1 MKRKLKLISS
11 LLVAMVFT
19 FLVLPSFSALAAPAL
34 NSRLLV
40 GYWHNFDNGTG
51 IIRLRNVSTKWD
63 VVNVAFASSA
73 SDNST
78 MTFAPVTGTD
88 ADFKSD
94 IAYLNSI
101 GKKVVLSVGGQNG
114 VVLLPDAAAKTR
126 FVNSM
131 ISIIDKYGFNGID
144 IDLETGMSLNG
155 GDSDFKNPTTPQMV
169 NLIAAIKELYAHY
182 GSNFIVS
189 MAPETAYVQ
198 GGFGTYGGIW
208 GGYLPLIY
216 GVRDI
221 LTYIHVQHYN
231 SGSCYGL
238 DGKVYTQGTA
248 DFEVALAEMLLHG
261 FPVGGNSN
269 NVFPALRQDQVMIGL
284 PASSGAAPSG
294 GYINPTEMK
303 KALDYLIKGQ
313 SYGGTYKLA
322 NPQGYANF
330 RGLMAWSINWDAYT
344 GYEFTNNY
352 RAYFDGLSTNP
363 VVPAV
368 PTGLAATSAST
379 SQINVSWNTVSNATS
394 YDLEIDGAVVTNVT
408 SPYAHK
414 NLAAGS
420 THTYRVRAVN
430 SVGASAWST
439 AVSAKTASTVTV
451 PAVPTGL
458 TATAASTSQ
467 INVTWSSVSNATSY
481 DIEVDGTVITN
492 VTSPYAHKNLAAGST
507 HTYRV
512 RAVNSAGASAWST
525 SVSAKT
531 QTSTGV
537 TAWAPN
543 TYYAV
548 GALVTYNGVTYK
560 CIQAHTSLVGW
571 EPPNVPAL
579 WQAQ

>member
-1 MKRKLKLISS
+1 MKRKLKLIST
-11 LLVAMVFT
+11 LLAVMVIT
-19 FLVLPSFSALAAPAL
+19 LLALPSFSSSAAPVL

-40 GYWHNFDNGTG
+40 GYWHNFDNSTG
-51 IIRLRNVSTKWD
+51 IIRLKNVSTKWD

-73 SDNST
+73 GDNST
-78 MTFAPVTGTD
+78 MTFEPVTGTD
-88 ADFKSD
+88 SDFKSD

-101 GKKVVLSVGGQNG
+101 GKKVVLSIGGQNG
-114 VVLLPDAAAKTR
+114 VVLLPDSAAKTR

-144 IDLETGMSLNG
+144 IDLETGMSLNN
-155 GDSDFKNPTTPQMV
+155 GDSDFKNPTTPQIV
-169 NLIAAIKELYAHY
+169 NLIAAIKEIYNHY

-208 GGYLPLIY
+208 GAYLPVIY
-216 GVRDI
+216 GVKDI

-261 FPVGGNSN
+261 FPVAGNSS
-269 NVFPALRQDQVMIGL
+269 NVFPALRQEQVMIGL

-313 SYGGTYKLA
+313 SYGGTYKLS
-322 NPQGYANF
+322 NSQGYANF

-352 RAYFDGLSTNP
+352 RTYLDGLTTNP
-363 VVPAV
+363 VA
-368 PTGLAATSAST
+368 PTAPNGLAAVAAST
-379 SQINVSWNTVSNATS
+379 SQINVSWNTVGNATS
-394 YDLEIDGAVVTNVT
+394 YDLEVDGSLLTNIT
-408 SPYAHK
+408 SPYEHK
-414 NLAAGS
+414 NLASGS
-420 THTYRVRAVN
+420 SHTYRVRAVN

-439 AVSAKTASTVTV
+439 AISAKTLTTTTL

-458 TATAASTSQ
+458 TASATSTSQ
-467 INVTWSSVSNATSY
+467 IKISWNAVANASSY
-481 DIEVDGTVITN
+481 DLEIDGTITSN
-492 VTSPYAHKNLAAGST
+492 VSSPYLHVNLPAGST
-507 HTYRV
+507 HAYRV
-512 RAVNSAGASAWST
+512 RAVNSVGVSAWSA

-531 QTSTGV
+531 QTSTGI

-543 TYYAV
+543 TYYGV
-548 GALVTYNGVTYK
+548 GTLVTYNGVTYI
-560 CIQAHTSLVGW
+560 CRQSHTSQIGW
-571 EPPNVPAL
+571 EPPVVPAL
-579 WQAQ
+579 WLVQ

>member
-19 FLVLPSFSALAAPAL
+19 FFVLPSFSALAAPAL

-51 IIRLRNVSTKWD
+51 IINLRNVSTKWD
-63 VVNVAFASSA
+63 VVNVAFADSG
-73 SDNST
+73 SDRST
-78 MTFAPVTGTD
+78 MQFTPVTGTD
-88 ADFKSD
+88 ASFKSD
-94 IAYLNSI
+94 VAYLNSI
-101 GKKVVLSVGGQNG
+101 GKKVVISIGGQNG

-155 GDSDFKNPTTPQMV
+155 GDSDLKNPTTPQIV
-169 NLIAAIKELYAHY
+169 NLIAAIKEIYNHY
-182 GSNFIVS
+182 GSSFIVS

-208 GGYLPLIY
+208 GAYLPLIY

-248 DFEVALAEMLLHG
+248 DFEVALAEMLLKG
-261 FPVGGNSN
+261 FSAGGNAN

-284 PASSGAAPSG
+284 PSNQAAAPSG

-303 KALDYLIKGQ
+303 KALNYLIKGQ

-322 NPQGYANF
+322 NSQGYANF
-330 RGLMAWSINWDAYT
+330 RGLMAWSINWDANT
-344 GYEFTNNY
+344 GNEFTSNY
-352 RAYFDGLSTNP
+352 RAYLDSLGNNQTA
-363 VVPAV
+363 PAV
-368 PTGLAATSAST
+368 PTGLAASAVST
-379 SQINVSWNTVSNATS
+379 SQINVSWSSVSNATS
-394 YDLEIDGAVVTNVT
+394 YDLEVDGTVVTNVT
-408 SPYAHK
+408 SPYAHN
-414 NLAAGS
+414 NLSAGS

-430 SVGASAWST
+430 SVGTSAWSSS
-439 AVSAKTASTVTV
+439 VSAKTSTTVTT
-451 PAVPTGL
+451 PGVPTGL
-458 TATAASTSQ
+458 TAAAASTSQ
-467 INVTWSSVSNATSY
+467 INVSWSTVSNATSY

-512 RAVNSAGASAWST
+512 RAVNSAGASSWSS

-537 TAWAPN
+537 AAWAPN
-543 TYYAV
+543 TAYAV
-548 GALVTYNGVTYK
+548 GALVTYNGVTYS
-560 CIQAHTSLVGW
+560 CRQAHTSLVGW

-579 WQAQ
+579 WLAQ